1 MRYELIEIDSF
12 SIAITYHD
20 ENSSLLNEAKHKGEP
35 LIGTYSYNK
44 HQPHS
49 PVGIIIYMYM
59 MAQIRYLR
67 LTGMERRMMVIM
79 ELKCQIKFIRSLL
92 KGFLDGLFLQVR

>member
-1 MRYELIEIDSF
+1 MNNIMRHELIEIDSF
-12 SIAITYHD
+12 SLAITYHD

-49 PVGIIIYMYM
+49 PVGDYHLNVYD
-59 MAQIRYLR
+59 AQI
-67 LTGMERRMMVIM
+67 
-79 ELKCQIKFIRSLL
+79 KLL
-92 KGFLDGLFLQVR
+92 Q